1 MGSLQLNMHYHI
13 KDILKFIRLYD
24 TSGIYKDQ
32 SNTKLRQ
39 YIRACL
45 EKNSFYFFHN
55 KDKLVG
61 LVEWYRIKN
70 CRYLVDRIRN
80 KKFLN
85 TNPSGKIIYV
95 HNTVFIPT
103 YLTTRRFREF
113 VRYHNNITQIIWFR
127 HKTKKFTSIKVK

>member
-45 EKNSFYFFHN
+45 EKNSFYFVHI
-55 KDKLVG
+55 KGKLIG

-95 HNTVFIPT
+95 HNAVFKPSN
-103 YLTTRRFREF
+103 LTMKIYKAFSRF
-113 VRYHNNITQIIWFR
+113 HSNITQIIWFR
-127 HKTKKFTSIKVK
+127 HKTKKFTSIKV